1 MRVTWLQSF
10 LTAFL
15 AVATVIYA
23 GRAVVLHRSGNPNAT
38 RWTWVAVLFAVAFA
52 ANLVALIVS
61 A

>member
-1 MRVTWLQSF
+1 MTWLQSF

-23 GRAVVLHRSGNPNAT
+23 VRAVALRRAGNPNAT
-38 RWTWVAVLFAVAFA
+38 RWTWVAVLFAVAFI
-52 ANLVALIVS
+52 ANLVALVMS

>member
-1 MRVTWLQSF
+1 MTWLQSF

-23 GRAVVLHRSGNPNAT
+23 GRAVVLRRASNPT
-38 RWTWVAVLFAVAFA
+38 WSRWGWVAALFAVALVV
-52 ANLVALIVS
+52 NVVALVMS

>member
-1 MRVTWLQSF
+1 MTWLQSF

-23 GRAVVLHRSGNPNAT
+23 VRAVALRRAGNPNAT
-38 RWTWVAVLFAVAFA
+38 RWTCVAVLFAVAFA

>member
-1 MRVTWLQSF
+1 MTWLQSF

-23 GRAVVLHRSGNPNAT
+23 VRAVALRRADNPNAT
-38 RWTWVAVLFAVAFA
+38 RWTWVAVLFAVAFI
-52 ANLVALIVS
+52 ANLAALVMS

>member
-1 MRVTWLQSF
+1 VTWIQSF

-23 GRAVVLHRSGNPNAT
+23 GRAVALRRASNPAWS
-38 RWTWVAVLFAVAFA
+38 RWGWVAALFAVALVV
-52 ANLVALIVS
+52 NVVALVLS

>member
-1 MRVTWLQSF
+1 MTWLQSF

-23 GRAVVLHRSGNPNAT
+23 VRAVALRRAGNPNAT
-38 RWTWVAVLFAVAFA
+38 RWTWVAVLFAVAFI
-52 ANLVALIVS
+52 ANLAALVMS